1 MDYTWNEIHEQP
13 AVLERLLAAEWTNVV
28 AIAAAIRAH
37 GVNWALLAA
46 RGSSDHAAIYAQYLL
61 GLRQRLP
68 VALATP
74 SLYTLYQSPPRL
86 EGALV
91 VGISQSGMSPDIV
104 AVIEEARRQGQLTIA
119 ITNDPASRLS
129 AAAEYVIPL
138 HAGEER
144 SVAATK
150 TYTAEL
156 LAAAMLSA
164 ALSADPALLSEMQSL
179 PSAVA
184 AVLDLNTGIACQAE
198 RYRYMTQTL
207 TLGRGLTYTTAL
219 EAGLKLKEMTY
230 ISANAYS
237 TADFLHGPIAILQ
250 PGFPLVAVAPGGHAF
265 PDMLSTLIECKRR
278 GAEPVVISDMPKALD
293 LAQTPL
299 PLPAGIPEWL
309 APIAA
314 IVPAQLF
321 ARALAV
327 AKGHNPDQPRGL
339 QKITETR

>member
-13 AVLERLLAAEWTNVV
+13 AVLERLLAAEWANVL
-28 AIAAAIRAH
+28 AIATAIRAR
-37 GVNWALLAA
+37 GVNWALLTA

-74 SLYTLYQSPPRL
+74 SLYTLYQAPPRL
-86 EGALV
+86 EGVLV

-104 AVIEEARRQGQLTIA
+104 AVIEEARRQGQLTVA
-119 ITNDPASRLS
+119 ITNDPASRLG

-164 ALSADPALLSEMQSL
+164 ALSAESSLLPELQAL

-184 AVLDLNTGIACQAE
+184 AVLELYAEIACQAE
-198 RYRYMTQTL
+198 RYRYMPQTVV
-207 TLGRGLTYTTAL
+207 LGRGLNYATAL
-219 EAGLKLKEMTY
+219 EAALKLKELTY
-230 ISANAYS
+230 IGANPYS
-237 TADFLHGPIAILQ
+237 TADFMHGPIAILQ
-250 PGFPLVAVAPGGHAF
+250 PGFPLVAVAPGGCAF
-265 PDMLSTLIECKRR
+265 PDMLSTLSECRKR
-278 GAEPVVISDMPKALD
+278 GAEPVVISDMPEALD

>member
-1 MDYTWNEIHEQP
+1 MDYTWNEIHEQS
-13 AVLERLLAAEWTNVV
+13 AVLERLLSAEMTNVV
-28 AIAAAIRAH
+28 EIAAAIRLR
-37 GVNWALLAA
+37 GVHWALLAA

-61 GLRQRLP
+61 GIRQRLP

-74 SLYTLYQSPPRL
+74 SLYTLYQAPPRL

-104 AVIEEARRQGQLTIA
+104 AVIEEARRQGQITVA
-119 ITNDPASRLS
+119 ITNDPSSRLGV
-129 AAAEYVIPL
+129 AAEYIIPL

-164 ALSADPALLSEMQSL
+164 ALSSDPTLLQELKSL
-179 PSAVA
+179 PSFTAS
-184 AVLDLNTGIACQAE
+184 VLALNADVSRQAE
-198 RYRYMTQTL
+198 RYRYMTQTV
-207 TLGRGLTYTTAL
+207 TLGRGLTYGTAL

-250 PGFPLVAVAPGGHAF
+250 PGFPLVAVAPGGSTF
-265 PDMLSTLIECKRR
+265 PDMLNTLIECRKR
-278 GAEPVVISDMPKALD
+278 GAEPVVISERSEALD
-293 LAQTPL
+293 LAETPL
-299 PLPAGIPEWL
+299 ALPAGIPEWL

-314 IVPAQLF
+314 IIPAQLF

-327 AKGHNPDQPRGL
+327 AKGYNPDQPRGL

>member
-1 MDYTWNEIHEQP
+1 MDHTWNEIHEQP
-13 AVLERLLAAEWTNVV
+13 AVLERLLAAVWTNVQ
-28 AIAAAIRAH
+28 AIAESVRKR
-37 GVNWALLAA
+37 GVHWALLAA

-61 GLRQRLP
+61 GMRQRLP
-68 VALATP
+68 AALATP

-91 VGISQSGMSPDIV
+91 VGVSQSGMSPDIV
-104 AVIEEARRQGQLTIA
+104 AVIEEARRQGQITIA
-119 ITNDPASRLS
+119 VTNDPSSRLGVI
-129 AAAEYVIPL
+129 AEFIIPL

-156 LAAAMLSA
+156 MVVAMLSA
-164 ALSADPALLSEMQSL
+164 ALTADSTLLTELQSL
-179 PSAVA
+179 PQAIDQ
-184 AVLDLNTGIACQAE
+184 VLSLNANVTCQAE
-198 RYRYMTQTL
+198 RYRYMTQTV
-207 TLGRGLTYTTAL
+207 TLGRGLTYSTAL

-237 TADFLHGPIAILQ
+237 SADFLHGPIAILQ
-250 PGFPLVAVAPGGHAF
+250 PGFPLVAVAPAGHTL
-265 PDMLSTLIECKRR
+265 PDMLNVINECRSR
-278 GAEPVVISDMPKALD
+278 GAEPIVVSDMPEALN

-321 ARALAV
+321 ARALAL
-327 AKGHNPDQPRGL
+327 AKGYNPDQPRGL
-339 QKITETR
+339 HKITETR

>member
-1 MDYTWNEIHEQP
+1 MDHTWNEIHEQP
-13 AVLERLLAAEWTNVV
+13 AVLERLLATEWTNVL
-28 AIAAAIRAH
+28 AIATAIRAR
-37 GVNWALLAA
+37 GVHWALLAA

-68 VALATP
+68 AALATP
-74 SLYTLYQSPPRL
+74 SLYTLYQAPPCL

-104 AVIEEARRQGQLTIA
+104 AVIEEARRQGQLTVA
-119 ITNDPASRLS
+119 ITNDPASRLG

-164 ALSADPALLSEMQSL
+164 ALSADPALLTELQAL
-179 PSAVA
+179 PQAVA
-184 AVLDLNTGIACQAE
+184 AVLELNAAITCQAE
-198 RYRYMTQTL
+198 RYRYMTQTV

-250 PGFPLVAVAPGGHAF
+250 PGFPLVAVAPGGHTF
-265 PDMLSTLIECKRR
+265 PDMLSTIIESRKR
-278 GAEPVVISDMPKALD
+278 GAEPVVISDTQEALD

-321 ARALAV
+321 ARALAA

>member
-1 MDYTWNEIHEQP
+1 MDHTWNEIHEQP
-13 AVLERLLAAEWTNVV
+13 AVLERLLATEWTNVL
-28 AIAAAIRAH
+28 AIATAIRAR
-37 GVNWALLAA
+37 GVHWALLAA

-68 VALATP
+68 AALATP
-74 SLYTLYQSPPRL
+74 SLYTLYQAPPCL

-104 AVIEEARRQGQLTIA
+104 AVIEEARRQGQLTVA
-119 ITNDPASRLS
+119 ITNDPASRLG

-164 ALSADPALLSEMQSL
+164 ALSADPALLTELQTL
-179 PSAVA
+179 PQAVT
-184 AVLDLNTGIACQAE
+184 AVLELNAAITCQVE
-198 RYRYMTQTL
+198 RYRYMTQTV

-250 PGFPLVAVAPGGHAF
+250 PGFPLVAVAPGGHTF
-265 PDMLSTLIECKRR
+265 PDMLSTIIESRKR
-278 GAEPVVISDMPKALD
+278 GAEPVVISDTQEALD

-309 APIAA
+309 VPIAA

-321 ARALAV
+321 ARALAA

>member
-1 MDYTWNEIHEQP
+1 MDHTWNEIHEQP
-13 AVLERLLAAEWTNVV
+13 AVLERLLATEWTNVL
-28 AIAAAIRAH
+28 AIATAIRAR
-37 GVNWALLAA
+37 GVHWALLAA

-68 VALATP
+68 AALATP
-74 SLYTLYQSPPRL
+74 SLYTLYQAPPCL

-104 AVIEEARRQGQLTIA
+104 AVIEEARRQGQLTVA
-119 ITNDPASRLS
+119 ITNDPASRLG

-164 ALSADPALLSEMQSL
+164 ALSADPALLTELQAL
-179 PSAVA
+179 PQAVA
-184 AVLDLNTGIACQAE
+184 AVLELNAAITCQAE
-198 RYRYMTQTL
+198 RYRYMTQTV

-250 PGFPLVAVAPGGHAF
+250 PGFPLVAVAPGGHTF
-265 PDMLSTLIECKRR
+265 PDMLSTIVESRKR
-278 GAEPVVISDMPKALD
+278 GAEPVVISDTQEALD

-321 ARALAV
+321 ARALAA